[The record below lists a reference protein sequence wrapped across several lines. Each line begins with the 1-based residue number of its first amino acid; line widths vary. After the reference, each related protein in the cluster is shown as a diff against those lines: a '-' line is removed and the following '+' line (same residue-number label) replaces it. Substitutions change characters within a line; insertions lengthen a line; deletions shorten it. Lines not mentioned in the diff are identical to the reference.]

1 MLLQGTKTQTDA
13 PTAALGMWKGSQ
25 AWTLWGSSQ
34 QGKGRAG
41 KLCYKI
47 MVTLQMLAPRGPSVV
62 TLGMKTKAQ
71 MMGSDPC
78 PVPRG
83 VTCRKTTVLAQ

>member
-13 PTAALGMWKGSQ
+13 PTAALGMWKRSQ
-25 AWTLWGSSQ
+25 AWNQ
-34 QGKGRAG
+34 QWKVRAG
-41 KLCYKI
+41 KLRYKI
-47 MVTLQMLAPRGPSVV
+47 MVTLQMLEPRGPNVV

-71 MMGSDPC
+71 TMGWLIHGL
-78 PVPRG
+78 VPRG